1 MKFQNLNIKDFK
13 YIFIPGYYGVN
24 KEILSNIEMILKGA
38 PFFLEKLD
46 IYYLA
51 KQFYRHIYRNPELE
65 EESEWQE
72 IKRLAEN
79 FLVEHRMILD
89 EETKSTPEDYRE
101 FLRFYTGLE
110 VKYEDPTEFIFDEYE
125 KNIFLKFI
133 TLQQK
138 RYE

>member
-1 MKFQNLNIKDFK
+1 MEKKIIYAKT
-13 YIFIPGYYGVN
+13 
-24 KEILSNIEMILKGA
+24 
-38 PFFLEKLD
+38 FLEKLD

-72 IKRLAEN
+72 IKQLAEN

-89 EETKSTPEDYRE
+89 EETKSTPEDYRD
-101 FLRFYTGLE
+101 FLKFYTGLE
-110 VKYEDPTEFIFDEYE
+110 VKYEDPTEFIFDEHE
-125 KNIFLKFI
+125 KTIFLKFI
-133 TLQQK
+133 TLRQK